1 MAHTA
6 RTPIGRAYRGAFN
19 ATPSPT
25 LAGHAIDAAV
35 ARAGIDGAEVEDVN
49 MGCALQQGVQVTIG
63 RNAVLASNLPVT
75 VSAQSIDRQCSSGMM
90 AIGMAAKQRRI
101 RMSSKSILM
110 LTFK

>member
-1 MAHTA
+1 MREAVLVSTA

-25 LAGHAIDAAV
+25 LAGHCIDHAV
-35 ARAGIDGAEVEDVN
+35 KRAGIDGAEVTDVV

-75 VSAQSIDRQCSSGMM
+75 VPAVSVCLLYTSPSPRDQRGSRMPSSA
-90 AIGMAAKQRRI
+90 
-101 RMSSKSILM
+101 
-110 LTFK
+110 